1 MIIKTVEFKGSF
13 AFLKDCPKND
23 NVEYAFIGRSN
34 VGKSS
39 LINYL
44 VGHSTMAKVSSTP
57 GKTQVINYFSV
68 NESWFL
74 VDLPGYGYARV
85 SKKKRNLFKNMIRN
99 YLNGSDMLACAFV
112 LIDANVTP
120 QKGDIEFIN
129 QLGTDGVP
137 FAIVYTKIDKSKP
150 GRVERNIEAFQAALL
165 EEWDGLPQQFKTSSE
180 KKIGGEEILDFI
192 EQINQQVE
200 ETA

>member
-1 MIIKTVEFKGSF
+1 MIIKKVEFKGSF
-13 AFLKDCPKND
+13 AKIGDCPKND

-57 GKTQVINYFSV
+57 GKTQIINYFSV
-68 NESWFL
+68 NESWYL

-99 YLNGSDMLACAFV
+99 YLKGSDMLACAFV
-112 LIDANVTP
+112 LIDSNVTP
-120 QKGDIEFIN
+120 QKVDIEFIN
-129 QLGTDGVP
+129 QLGADGIP
-137 FAIVYTKIDKSKP
+137 FVIVYTKIDKSKP
-150 GRVERNIEAFQAALL
+150 GKVERNIEAFQAALL
-165 EEWDGLPQQFKTSSE
+165 EEWDTLPQQFKTSSE